1 MNININ
7 NDQAAMN
14 FLAHIYLSGTND
26 DIKIGNFI
34 GDYVK
39 GRKYLQYRTNIR
51 KGIIL
56 HRNIDD
62 YTDKSKIPQ
71 PVKNLLKPFYRRYAG
86 IVVDVLYDHCL
97 SKNWEYFCQTPLE
110 EYVNNFHKLLRREFS
125 VLPRQVQNFVPRM
138 IQHNRL
144 LSYRETTG
152 LHQSLT
158 VMAKHTSLPDKADQ
172 AIDVLLK
179 NYSTIND
186 NFLEF
191 FPMLI
196 KYVKK
201 VHSIDIQYNFNS
213 QT

>member
-1 MNININ
+1 
-7 NDQAAMN
+7 MN

-39 GRKYLQYRTNIR
+39 GKKYLRYRTNIR

-62 YTDKSKIPQ
+62 YTDRSKIIQ
-71 PVKNLLKPFYRRYAG
+71 PVKNLLKPIYRRYAG
-86 IVVDVLYDHCL
+86 IVVDVLYDHFL
-97 SKNWEYFCQTPLE
+97 SKNWDYFCQTPLE
-110 EYVNNFHKLLRREFS
+110 KYVNNFYELLKKEFN
-125 VLPRQVQNFVPRM
+125 VLPTPVQNFVPRM
-138 IQHNRL
+138 IHHNRL
-144 LSYRETTG
+144 LSYRDTKG

-158 VMAKHTSLPDKADQ
+158 VMAKTTSLPDKADQ
-172 AIDVLLK
+172 AINTLID
-179 NYSTIND
+179 NYSIIND

-201 VHSIDIQYNFNS
+201 VHEIDIQYSFNS